1 MEDVDFSDEF
11 CRFIQHAIPSVEAA
25 EILLFLQKS
34 QDRSWQVQEIIEGL
48 RASITIGD
56 ADGVKWV
63 EALQSRGLVT
73 IGQDRRVQYRPG
85 SPELEEFARGLARAY
100 TQRPVTLIRMIYAL
114 RDSKIQSFADA
125 FRIRKS

>member
-11 CRFIQHAIPSVEAA
+11 CRFIQLAIPSVEAA

-34 QDRSWQVQEIIEGL
+34 PDRAWELKDIIHGL

-56 ADGVKWV
+56 ADGAKWV
-63 EALQSRGLVT
+63 ESLQARSLVT
-73 IGQDRRVQYRPG
+73 IGQDRRVQYRPA
-85 SPELEEFARGLARAY
+85 SPELEEFARALARAY
-100 TQRPVTLIRMIYAL
+100 AQRPVTLIRMIYAL
-114 RDSKIQSFADA
+114 RDTKIQSFADA

>member
-11 CRFIQHAIPSVEAA
+11 CRFIQLAIPSVEAA

-34 QDRSWQVQEIIEGL
+34 PDRAWELKDIIHGL

-56 ADGVKWV
+56 ADGAKWV
-63 EALQSRGLVT
+63 ESLQARGLVT
-73 IGQDRRVQYRPG
+73 IGQDRRIQYRPG
-85 SPELEEFARGLARAY
+85 SPELEEFARALARAY
-100 TQRPVTLIRMIYAL
+100 AQRPVTLIRMIYAL
-114 RDSKIQSFADA
+114 RDTKIQSFADA